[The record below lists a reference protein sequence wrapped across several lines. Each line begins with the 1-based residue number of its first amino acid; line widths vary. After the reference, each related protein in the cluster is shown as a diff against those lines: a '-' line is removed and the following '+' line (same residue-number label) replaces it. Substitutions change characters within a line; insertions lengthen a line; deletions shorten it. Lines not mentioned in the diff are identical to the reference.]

1 MPTMQVRQPVGPNA
15 RRGSI
20 SLGWKLATALVVCAA
35 VRLLAQAPAAIAVRE
50 EVDASGYKYQ
60 VPLDKFTTAKNARL
74 AEQQRRMEV
83 HRALVGQSSLNDP
96 ATRAA
101 ADEFLVQYFF
111 PQWTTEE
118 GVKNIGNERQWLL
131 RELQAAKDAAARKY
145 LLETT
150 LISLRKIVDDNY
162 RPASRYNA
170 MLTISLLNDVEATIG
185 AQMTAPEPMAAALP
199 FIVQQFEKPESPD
212 PVRVAA
218 LLGMIRHVELENFKP
233 TTSAPIPPPLKAK
246 IIDHFVT
253 LAETVDPPAG
263 RDADVH
269 TWLRRRAI
277 EGLAAACL
285 TTPDPRLVTV
295 VENLIRDEEEPLSV
309 RTAAAAA
316 LGRMSLQAPVKID
329 VAALAKDLGYLA
341 LVACDAELT
350 GGLERRKQ
358 DLEREQR
365 LAGTYSGD
373 IGLGIG
379 GMGEGGMM
387 PGPRPLGGMGP
398 MGGGLGSADGGVPRP
413 APGTRPGA
421 AGLPGD
427 EGGFG
432 SSYVDPSSLDPKHYR
447 TQYVRR
453 RIRQYLYAIQLAL
466 TGGEDRTPPRPGA
479 APPPNAP
486 TTPTGPRNQQA
497 AEKRGLVAVATPSER
512 PVVEDVYFKVR
523 KLVEDIE
530 SPAEHADLAQIDKDM
545 RKDMRALEAITRR
558 LPPPGALKA
567 SKTGDEVPSGGPPGS
582 VKGKTD
588 ASKSKKAPPGGKTTP
603 AGKTAPKSGAGAAKA
618 PPAAPPKAPA
628 PATPKAPAPK
638 ASTGVPKAPIAKV
651 QPR

>member
-1 MPTMQVRQPVGPNA
+1 M
-15 RRGSI
+15 
-20 SLGWKLATALVVCAA
+20 
-35 VRLLAQAPAAIAVRE
+35 AQAPAASPVRE

-83 HRALVGQSSLNDP
+83 HRLLTGQGSLNDP

-118 GVKNIGNERQWLL
+118 GLKTIGNERQWLL
-131 RELQAAKDAAARKY
+131 RELQAAKDSAARKY
-145 LLETT
+145 LLDTT
-150 LISLRKIVDDNY
+150 LIALRRIADDQY
-162 RPASRYNA
+162 RPVSRYNA

-185 AQMTAPEPMAAALP
+185 AQTTAPEPMAAALP

-212 PVRVAA
+212 AVRVAA

-233 TTSAPIPPPLKAK
+233 STSAPIPAALKTK
-246 IIDHFVT
+246 IVDHFVE
-253 LAETVDPPAG
+253 LAETVDPPPG
-263 RDADVH
+263 REAEVH

-295 VENLIRDEEEPLSV
+295 VENLIRDEEESLAV
-309 RTAAAAA
+309 RTTAAAA
-316 LGRMSLQAPVKID
+316 LGRMSLQSPVKID

-350 GGLERRKQ
+350 AGLERRKQ

-373 IGLGIG
+373 VALGIG
-379 GMGEGGMM
+379 GPGEGGMM
-387 PGPRPLGGMGP
+387 PGPRPLGGMGS

-413 APGTRPGA
+413 APGTRSGA

-427 EGGFG
+427 EGGYG
-432 SSYVDPSSLDPKHYR
+432 SSYVDPYSLDPKHYR
-447 TQYVRR
+447 TEYVRR
-453 RIRQYLYAIQLAL
+453 KIRQCLYAIQLAL

-486 TTPTGPRNQQA
+486 TTAAKGATPA
-497 AEKRGLVAVATPSER
+497 AEKRGLLAVATAAER

-523 KLVEDIE
+523 KLVEDVE
-530 SPAEHADLAQIDKDM
+530 SPAPHAELSQIDKDM

-558 LPPPGALKA
+558 LPPPGAKA
-567 SKTGDEVPSGGPPGS
+567 TKSADDLPAGGPPAG
-582 VKGKTD
+582 KGKTD
-588 ASKSKKAPPGGKTTP
+588 PSKAKKAAPSGKPGP
-603 AGKTAPKSGAGAAKA
+603 APKGSA
-618 PPAAPPKAPA
+618 PTKAAPPKAPKTS
-628 PATPKAPAPK
+628 PSPPK
-638 ASTGVPKAPIAKV
+638 ASTSPPQAPVAKAP
-651 QPR
+651 PR

>member
-1 MPTMQVRQPVGPNA
+1 VT
-15 RRGSI
+15 
-20 SLGWKLATALVVCAA
+20 LVACVA
-35 VRLLAQAPAAIAVRE
+35 VRLLAQAPAASPVRE

-83 HRALVGQSSLNDP
+83 HRALIGQGSLNDP
-96 ATRAA
+96 TTRAA
-101 ADEFLVQYFF
+101 ADEFFTQYFF

-131 RELQAAKDAAARKY
+131 RELQAAKDSASRKY
-145 LLETT
+145 LLDTT
-150 LISLRKIVDDNY
+150 LITLRRLVDDNY
-162 RPASRYNA
+162 RPATRYNA

-185 AQMTAPEPMAAALP
+185 AQVTAPEPMAAALP
-199 FIVQQFEKPESPD
+199 FIVQQFEKPENLD
-212 PVRVAA
+212 AVRVAA
-218 LLGMIRHVELENFKP
+218 LLGMIRHIELENFKP
-233 TTSAPIPPPLKAK
+233 TTSTPIPPALKTK
-246 IIDHFVT
+246 IVDHFVT
-253 LAETVDPPAG
+253 LAETVDPPEG
-263 RDADVH
+263 RDPEVH

-277 EGLAAACL
+277 DGLAAACL
-285 TTPDPRLVTV
+285 TTPDPRVVTV

-316 LGRMSLQAPVKID
+316 LGRMSLQSPVKFD

-350 GGLERRKQ
+350 GGLERLKT

-387 PGPRPLGGMGP
+387 PGPRPLGGMGS
-398 MGGGLGSADGGVPRP
+398 MGGGIGSADGGVPRP

-421 AGLPGD
+421 AGLPGGAGLPGD
-427 EGGFG
+427 EGGYGYG
-432 SSYVDPSSLDPKHYR
+432 SGYVDPSSLHPKHYKV
-447 TQYVRR
+447 QYVRR

-479 APPPNAP
+479 TPPPNAP
-486 TTPTGPRNQQA
+486 ATATVPKNQPT
-497 AEKRGLVAVATPSER
+497 AEKRGLVAVATAAER

-530 SPAEHADLAQIDKDM
+530 SPAEYADLAQIDKDM

-558 LPPPGALKA
+558 LPPPGTAKA
-567 SKTGDEVPSGGPPGS
+567 SKKGDDLPSGGPPSAVG
-582 VKGKTD
+582 
-588 ASKSKKAPPGGKTTP
+588 KSKKAAPS
-603 AGKTAPKSGAGAAKA
+603 GKTAPTGKTGPAGKATPKS
-618 PPAAPPKAPA
+618 A
-628 PATPKAPAPK
+628 PATPKASAPK
-638 ASTGVPKAPIAKV
+638 APKAATGTPKAPVAKA

>member
-1 MPTMQVRQPVGPNA
+1 MPSMQFRQLAGPNVYG
-15 RRGSI
+15 GSI
-20 SLGWKLATALVVCAA
+20 RLGGKLAVALVVCLA
-35 VRLLAQAPAAIAVRE
+35 VRLLGQAPAASPVRE
-50 EVDASGYKYQ
+50 EVDAHGYKYQ

-83 HRALVGQSSLNDP
+83 HRALVGQASLSDP

-131 RELQAAKDAAARKY
+131 RELQAAKDGAARKY
-145 LLETT
+145 LLDTS
-150 LISLRKIVDDNY
+150 LIALRKIVDDNY

-218 LLGMIRHVELENFKP
+218 LLGMIRHIELENFKP
-233 TTSAPIPPPLKAK
+233 TTSAPIPPALKTK
-246 IIDHFVT
+246 IVDHFVT
-253 LAETVDPPAG
+253 LAETVDPPEG
-263 RDADVH
+263 RDAEVH

-285 TTPDPRLVTV
+285 MTPDPKVVTV
-295 VENLIRDEEEPLSV
+295 VENLIRDEEEPLPV

-316 LGRMSLQAPVKID
+316 LGRMSLQAPVKVD

-350 GGLERRKQ
+350 GGLERRKR

-365 LAGTYSGD
+365 LAGNYSGD
-373 IGLGIG
+373 IGLGPG

-398 MGGGLGSADGGVPRP
+398 MGGGIGSADGGVPRP

-427 EGGFG
+427 EGAYGPG
-432 SSYVDPSSLDPKHYR
+432 SGYVDPSSLDPKHYR
-447 TQYVRR
+447 TEYVRR

-479 APPPNAP
+479 APPPSTQTA
-486 TTPTGPRNQQA
+486 TPTGPRNQPA
-497 AEKRGLVAVATPSER
+497 AEKRGLVAVATPAER

-523 KLVEDIE
+523 KLVEDVE

-558 LPPPGALKA
+558 LPPPGAVKA
-567 SKTGDEVPSGGPPGS
+567 SKTGDEVPGGAPPAAAG
-582 VKGKTD
+582 KGKAD
-588 ASKSKKAPPGGKTTP
+588 ASKAKKGAP
-603 AGKTAPKSGAGAAKA
+603 AGKTAPTGKATPKSA
-618 PPAAPPKAPA
+618 PAPKAPA
-628 PATPKAPAPK
+628 PTAPKGPAKAPK
-638 ASTGVPKAPIAKV
+638 AATSPPKAPIAKV

>member
-1 MPTMQVRQPVGPNA
+1 MQLRQPVGAHA
-15 RRGSI
+15 RRGSGW
-20 SLGWKLATALVVCAA
+20 LGWKILVALVACGAL
-35 VRLLAQAPAAIAVRE
+35 RLLAQAPAASPVRE
-50 EVDASGYKYQ
+50 EVDGSGYKYQ

-83 HRALVGQSSLNDP
+83 HRALIGQGSLSDP

-101 ADEFLVQYFF
+101 ADEFFTQYFF

-118 GVKNIGNERQWLL
+118 GIKNIGNERQWLL

-145 LLETT
+145 LLDTT
-150 LISLRKIVDDNY
+150 LIALRRIVDDHY

-185 AQMTAPEPMAAALP
+185 AQATAPEPMGAALP
-199 FIVQQFEKPESPD
+199 FIVQQFEKPESLD
-212 PVRVAA
+212 AVRVAA
-218 LLGMIRHVELENFKP
+218 LLGMIRHIELENFKP
-233 TTSAPIPPPLKAK
+233 TTSTPIPPALKTK
-246 IIDHFVT
+246 IVDHFVT
-253 LAETVDPPAG
+253 LAETVDPPEG

-295 VENLIRDEEEPLSV
+295 IENLIRDEEEPLSV

-350 GGLERRKQ
+350 GGLERLKT

-365 LAGTYSGD
+365 LTGTYSGD

-379 GMGEGGMM
+379 GMGEGGIM

-398 MGGGLGSADGGVPRP
+398 MGGGVGSPDGGVPRP

-421 AGLPGD
+421 AGLPGE
-427 EGGFG
+427 EGGYG
-432 SSYVDPSSLDPKHYR
+432 YESGYVDPSSVHPKHYR
-447 TQYVRR
+447 VEYIRR

-479 APPPNAP
+479 APPSNNP
-486 TTPTGPRNQQA
+486 TIAKNQPT
-497 AEKRGLVAVATPSER
+497 AEKRGLVAVATAEER

-530 SPAEHADLAQIDKDM
+530 SPAPYAELAQIDKDM

-558 LPPPGALKA
+558 LPPPGAAKT
-567 SKTGDEVPSGGPPGS
+567 KTGDDVP
-582 VKGKTD
+582 KGKPPAAAGKGKVDT
-588 ASKSKKAPPGGKTTP
+588 SKTKKSAP
-603 AGKTAPKSGAGAAKA
+603 AGKTAPTSKAAPTGKA
-618 PPAAPPKAPA
+618 APKAAPAAPKS
-628 PATPKAPAPK
+628 PAPK
-638 ASTGVPKAPIAKV
+638 APKAAISPPGSPVAKL